1 MCKRISNIYSATI
14 LIAYY
19 DRCIANA
26 LHGRIRDLCG
36 KNHFRTECKVKK
48 ITVLLSMLLLSSFS
62 LANTESD
69 TDGGFEIRTNS
80 AEKIAHLFLID
91 STPRIRGF
99 SSNTT
104 NLVFNGMNM
113 TVAGKVTTI
122 RGDIDWLL
130 VKSTMD
136 RILLCRKPHADSK
149 RPAYCWEVDNG
160 EDVITALGG

>member
-1 MCKRISNIYSATI
+1 MYSGTI

-19 DRCIANA
+19 GRCRVDA
-26 LHGRIRDLCG
+26 LHVKVRGLCE
-36 KNHFRTECKVKK
+36 KSHFRTECKVKK

-62 LANTESD
+62 HANTESD

-99 SSNTT
+99 SNNTT
-104 NLVFNGMNM
+104 SLVFNGMNM

-122 RGDIDWLL
+122 SGDLDWLL

-136 RILLCRKPHADSK
+136 RILLCRKPHADSR

-160 EDVITALGG
+160 DDVIAALGG